1 MQFAGSESSKAM
13 FSPTHI
19 PDPAQFTAATQDCYS
34 DLHTTL
40 FQSSFRRLTIWH
52 KMIGNKR
59 HPVMSSPECEL
70 INTQTQNRV
79 CKATFVPSVPSRP
92 STQDPS
98 KSKISQISSCRMHRY
113 FGQVLSTVVTALLYY
128 EHC

>member
-1 MQFAGSESSKAM
+1 M

-59 HPVMSSPECEL
+59 HPVMSSPEL
-70 INTQTQNRV
+70 
-79 CKATFVPSVPSRP
+79 SHLSRP
-92 STQDPS
+92 DLPHGIPQSQRFPRSAPTGCTADFFSP
-98 KSKISQISSCRMHRY
+98 ISP
-113 FGQVLSTVVTALLYY
+113 
-128 EHC
+128 